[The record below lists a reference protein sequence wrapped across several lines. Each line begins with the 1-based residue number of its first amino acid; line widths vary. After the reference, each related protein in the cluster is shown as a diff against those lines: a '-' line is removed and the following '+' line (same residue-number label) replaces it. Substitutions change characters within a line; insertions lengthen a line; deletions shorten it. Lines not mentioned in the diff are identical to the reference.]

1 MANNGA
7 SSSEVEKG
15 PKDKEQGTDTLGGSV
30 SWPAVP
36 FVESVPSMP
45 DETTTKTAKSAPS
58 VAAEVAAKLAASAS
72 SAQMLKSV
80 LSSFV
85 AGEASSN
92 SNPESV
98 LPTETPPSNNTIGFN
113 PEKRQRLN
121 GQNEHGQVNEGSPN
135 SYPQHSAPM
144 QLPPRQSN
152 MTMGMPHLTDPSLHV
167 PSTQQTSLNTQQAQI
182 PAQSPHLP
190 QPQPQYGGQGSNVH
204 VPGFGYAPVAP
215 NPPLPPPMMQ
225 RQFVVGV
232 PPIMPMQSPQNQ
244 NPGQPFQAM
253 QPPPVGYYSQHLL
266 PAHLPRQ

>member
-1 MANNGA
+1 MD
-7 SSSEVEKG
+7 KG

-45 DETTTKTAKSAPS
+45 DETTTKTPKSAPS

-92 SNPESV
+92 SHPESA
-98 LPTETPPSNNTIGFN
+98 PPIETPPSNNTMGFN

-152 MTMGMPHLTDPSLHV
+152 MTMGMPHLTDPSLHA
-167 PSTQQTSLNTQQAQI
+167 PSTQQTSLNTQAQI
-182 PAQSPHLP
+182 PTQSPHLP
-190 QPQPQYGGQGSNVH
+190 QPQQQYAGQGSNVH